1 MRSLMGKG
9 YMVLFWVLTALSL
22 YFLVNGHV
30 VLAFI
35 VFAFG
40 GAVSIALANFSDEL
54 SEAGRYR
61 KPDPL
66 PGHEDD

>member
-9 YMVLFWVLTALSL
+9 YMALFWVMTALSL
-22 YFLVNGHV
+22 YFLVNGSV
-30 VLAFI
+30 FLAFI
-35 VFAFG
+35 LFAFG
-40 GAVSIALANFSDEL
+40 GAVSIALANFADGL
-54 SEAGRYR
+54 SEANRYR